1 MNTREENKA
10 TARSSAPSEATGDS
24 FTGGSF
30 TGASPSL
37 HGSSSD
43 ASPAAGASPGG
54 PGPPGGSRKMYH
66 RNAEKAT
73 IPKMGSA

>member
-10 TARSSAPSEATGDS
+10 IARSSAPSEATGGS

-30 TGASPSL
+30 TPRA
-37 HGSSSD
+37 SSD

>member
-10 TARSSAPSEATGDS
+10 IARSSAPSEATGGS

-30 TGASPSL
+30 TG
-37 HGSSSD
+37 GSFTPRASSD

>member
-10 TARSSAPSEATGDS
+10 IARSSAPSEATGDS

-30 TGASPSL
+30 TGASPRA
-37 HGSSSD
+37 SSD
-43 ASPAAGASPGG
+43 ASPAAGASPE
-54 PGPPGGSRKMYH
+54 GPPGGSRKMYH